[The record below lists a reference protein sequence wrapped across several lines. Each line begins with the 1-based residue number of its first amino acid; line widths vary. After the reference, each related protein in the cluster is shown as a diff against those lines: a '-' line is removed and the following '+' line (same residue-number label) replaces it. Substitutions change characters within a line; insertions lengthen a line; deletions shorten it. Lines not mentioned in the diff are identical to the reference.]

1 MRKIKR
7 SIAHANMKL
16 AGHAHV
22 NRPGAQG
29 KSFFARNWRTFVY

>member
-7 SIAHANMKL
+7 SIAQTNMKL

-22 NRPGAQG
+22 NRPGVGG